1 VGGYIYIIKDIIK
14 FKKMKI
20 KKMKI
25 KKNGQVIRLTES
37 DLQRIVKRVLAE
49 GENSDGYG
57 FENTPRF
64 ENTPPES
71 LSQRIS
77 AKKEKERLKQRF
89 MFTDTELQKI
99 KDNAIRLSAPG
110 FFDEDEIEFYLRYDV
125 AKENPQVFRSL
136 IGWLKGEYPYFNSG
150 AFSLYDSLDG
160 DNDYWK

>member
-1 VGGYIYIIKDIIK
+1 
-14 FKKMKI
+14 MKI

-71 LSQRIS
+71 LS
-77 AKKEKERLKQRF
+77 

-110 FFDEDEIEFYLRYDV
+110 FFDEYEIESYLRYDV

-136 IGWLKGEYPYFNSG
+136 IGWLKREYPYFNSG